1 MTTRT
6 VGPRAG
12 DRREFAAFITEIRA
26 CAICN
31 GPAGSH
37 LCGLCQ
43 TTLVRPASFGATV
56 GRGAV
61 S

>member
-1 MTTRT
+1 MTTRA

-12 DRREFAAFITEIRA
+12 DRREFAAFITEVRP
-26 CAICN
+26 CVICS
-31 GPAGSH
+31 GPAASH

-43 TTLVRPASFGATV
+43 TSLVRPASFAAAS
-56 GRGAV
+56 GRGAA